1 MMAVCAIGFAL
12 ASCVADEET
21 LEPLNIGAP
30 VARSHLAAMHSASVQ
45 CGALQSGRTCEA
57 LGWAVHH
64 DTIAMECVCSLG
76 IANEE
81 TAGRCRLA
89 SHQDAA
95 HACHARHARQCSAF
109 ELEAGAAS
117 AISCRPTATRGGS
130 HHAWS
135 STPCGDGKFFAVRP
149 GAKML
154 EPDRATTCESA
165 SAERSV
171 VCCAD
176 AAFPWAP
183 AASATGAPFREL
195 HPPRLQLPA
204 PILEFHISEASERL
218 GRPLFGVARFP
229 PLPCSMEDCFDFSRC
244 PSSRPFRVFVYPGV
258 QLADR
263 TSPFARMVEAVRNS
277 PYATTDPAEACV
289 FLSNVDIN
297 QLMPANT
304 TLRSLLALFRDNAVI
319 ERFLNESSRVEDIGP
334 RSMFAFYGLW
344 QAHHNFSGHNCMG
357 DNCK

>member
-109 ELEAGAAS
+109 EFEAGAAS

-229 PLPCSMEDCFDFSRC
+229 PLPWMTAS
-244 PSSRPFRVFVYPGV
+244 
-258 QLADR
+258 
-263 TSPFARMVEAVRNS
+263 TSFMC
-277 PYATTDPAEACV
+277 TD
-289 FLSNVDIN
+289 
-297 QLMPANT
+297 T
-304 TLRSLLALFRDNAVI
+304 
-319 ERFLNESSRVEDIGP
+319 
-334 RSMFAFYGLW
+334 
-344 QAHHNFSGHNCMG
+344 CMG
-357 DNCK
+357 MCMDLRLDMCGGLVCVGMRIDMCMGICVGTYRCVHARLCKHMWRAICIDKCI